1 MTSVV
6 AAAIAARTLVSSA
19 VDGGKARKNL
29 EIFNLN
35 TDAQAAYSIGAAIPK
50 GARITGIRMMTSAT
64 LGSSTIAI
72 GIAGTPEKYRAAATF
87 TSANTWTEVGAATA
101 LFDELTAEEQ
111 LIMTVAA
118 AALPSSGR
126 LLFEISYV
134 DPT

>member
-6 AAAIAARTLVSSA
+6 AAAIAARTQVSSA
-19 VDGGKARKNL
+19 LDGGKARKNL

-35 TDAQAAYSIGAAIPK
+35 GDAQAAYNIGAAIPK
-50 GARITGIRMMTSAT
+50 GARITSIRMMTSAT

-72 GIAGTPEKYRAAATF
+72 GIAGTAGKYRAAATF
-87 TSANTWTEVGAATA
+87 TTTDTWTEIGSATT

-118 AALPSSGR
+118 ASLPSSGR
-126 LLFEISYV
+126 LLFDITYV

>member
-1 MTSVV
+1 MASVV
-6 AAAIAARTLVSSA
+6 AAAIAARTLVSAA

-29 EIFNLN
+29 EIFNLAS
-35 TDAQAAYSIGAAIPK
+35 DVAGAYNIGAIVPK
-50 GARITGIRMMTSAT
+50 GARITGIRMMTTVT

-72 GIAGTPEKYRAAATF
+72 GIAGTVEKYRAAATF
-87 TSANTWTEVGAATA
+87 TSANTWTEIGGAAA

-118 AALPSSGR
+118 ATLPSSGR
-126 LLFEISYV
+126 IIFEISYV